1 MSVQIHLLTAQDF
14 YNLRDVMHSIG
25 GFQVLNPYL
34 NQGRQP
40 IENSSRRPAINLSDD
55 QRSR

>member
-1 MSVQIHLLTAQDF
+1 MSVQTQLLTAQDF
-14 YNLRDVMHSIG
+14 YNLRDVMHAIG
-25 GFQVLNPYL
+25 GFQVLTPYL

-40 IENSSRRPAINLSDD
+40 IENSSRRPAFNLSDD